1 MWNKIKNL
9 FIWLWG
15 PRKTIQQS
23 LQEVADNM
31 NEISY
36 NNTPNIQG
44 QKLEVEHGV
53 SFKLIK
59 GGKNET

>member
-1 MWNKIKNL
+1 MINRLKKFL
-9 FIWLWG
+9 TWLLG

-59 GGKNET
+59 GGKNEN